1 MPSFLATY
9 RLQLTPDFG
18 FAAAVRAV
26 PYLQALGIS
35 HLYLSPSLQARP
47 GSTHGY
53 DVVDPTRIS
62 RDLGGEERFRRLA
75 ATAHDAGMG
84 IVLDIVPNHM
94 AADDANPWWAD
105 ETTRAEVFDYDPETG
120 WYRRF
125 FDVDGLAGVR
135 QEDPAVFER
144 THAKVFEL
152 LDAGLVDGLRIDHPD
167 GLADPAG
174 YLERLRARGA
184 RHVWIEKI
192 LHHGEALRPWP
203 VEGTTGYEFLVDVTT
218 AFVDPAGEGPITQAY
233 QELTGD
239 VRPFDAVAREARLEQ
254 ATTTF
259 AQEVE
264 QLRTLAPV
272 DGIPEALADLPVY
285 RTYIDVA
292 ERRIHDADRAVLE
305 RANLHPDLF
314 ALLTSL
320 RRRTARFVTRFQQ
333 TSPPVVAKGVEDTA
347 LYRSTRLL
355 ALNDVGGDPG
365 RFSMSVDELHRAN
378 LDRQERFPRAMLAA
392 TTHDTKRS
400 ADTRARLTALSG
412 DADRFV
418 EHVARWFEIT
428 EHLVADGAPSPNERW
443 FLFQTLLGTWPITAD
458 RLDAYLQKA
467 LREAKVTTSWTDPD
481 LDWERRVR
489 TFAREL
495 LVHPGFVADFQ
506 PYAEDV
512 ARAGEDISVA
522 QTVLRATVPGM
533 PDTYQGDET
542 WFLGLVDPDNRR
554 PLDWAGRR
562 RALEGVRRGGPPTR
576 ATRKLHALHHCLDL
590 RRRLPGPFE
599 GTYEPLDAGPSTV
612 AFLRGDAE
620 VLVVVPVRRDRRAM
634 IETPGGSWIDVLGG
648 GALVTLRRRMP
659 VTDLTRKSG
668 IAVLARASTKLGP

>member
-1 MPSFLATY
+1 MPPFRATY

-18 FAAAVRAV
+18 FAAATRTV
-26 PYLQALGIS
+26 PYLKALGIS
-35 HLYLSPSLQARP
+35 HLYLSPSLQAVA

-62 RDLGGEERFRRLA
+62 RDLGGEDRFRKLST
-75 ATAHDAGMG
+75 TAHDAGLG

-105 ETTRAEVFDYDPETG
+105 EKTRAEVFDYDPETG

-135 QEDPAVFER
+135 QEDPSVFER

-152 LDAGLVDGLRIDHPD
+152 LEGALVDGLRIDHPD

-174 YLERLRARGA
+174 YLDRLRDRGA
-184 RHVWIEKI
+184 RHVWVEKI
-192 LHHGEALRPWP
+192 LHHGEHLRDWP
-203 VEGTTGYEFLVDVTT
+203 VEGTTGYEFLTDVTT
-218 AFVDPAGEGPITQAY
+218 AFVDPAGEAPVTAAY

-239 VRPFDAVAREARLEQ
+239 IRPFAEVAREARLEQ

-259 AQEVE
+259 SREVE
-264 QLRTLAPV
+264 QLRALGRV
-272 DGIPEALADLPVY
+272 RGIPEALADLPVY
-285 RTYIDVA
+285 RTYIRPGQGGIDD
-292 ERRIHDADRAVLE
+292 EDRAVIE
-305 RANLHPDLF
+305 AAGLHPPL
-314 ALLTSL
+314 ARLLLSGQP
-320 RRRTARFVTRFQQ
+320 RSAEFVTRFQQ

-365 RFSMSVDELHRAN
+365 RFSMTVDQLHEAN
-378 LDRQERFPRAMLAA
+378 LERQARFPRAMLAA

-400 ADTRARLTALSG
+400 ADTRARLTALAG
-412 DADRFV
+412 QAEAFV
-418 EHVARWFEIT
+418 EHVTRWYEIT
-428 EHLVADGAPSPNERW
+428 ESLVDGGAPSAGERW

-458 RLDAYLQKA
+458 RLEAYLEKA
-467 LREAKVTTSWTDPD
+467 LREAKVTTNWIDPD
-481 LDWERRVR
+481 VGWEQRVQ

-522 QTVLRATVPGM
+522 QTVLRCTVPGL

-554 PLDWAGRR
+554 PLDWAGRQ
-562 RALEGVRRGGPPTR
+562 RALDGVRKGRPPSR
-576 ATRKLHALHHCLDL
+576 ANRKLHALHHCLDL
-590 RRRLPGPFE
+590 RRRRPAPFE
-599 GTYEPLDAGPSTV
+599 GTYTPLEADPATI

-620 VLVVVPVRRDRRAM
+620 VLVVVPLRRSRRAQV
-634 IETPGGSWIDVLGG
+634 EVPSGSWVD
-648 GALVTLRRRMP
+648 ALTGVEVTVRRRMP
-659 VTDLTRKSG
+659 VSELTRRSG
-668 IAVLARASTKLGP
+668 VAVLARRS